1 MYTLAD
7 DEVTAMSNPRSLKGV
22 KAGLGGLLIAGRKL
36 LGSKPEEPESSVDE
50 RRVNRRVPLR
60 IPVKAC
66 VGTGK
71 FRDCQ
76 IVDINLRG
84 FAIEAGEEAEP
95 GATIAVAFAGL
106 PEVAPRFT
114 LAGNI
119 VRRARH
125 DAVGVQVDR
134 GRNSTEVL
142 TQYRNLVR
150 YYLRHKPL
158 LDELRSGYFEA
169 RCPTCG
175 WMGRVGKRSPTC
187 SRCNRPVEPL
197 KQ

>member
-1 MYTLAD
+1 
-7 DEVTAMSNPRSLKGV
+7 MSDPRPSKGIT
-22 KAGLGGLLIAGRKL
+22 AGLGGLLKAGRRL
-36 LGSKPEEPESSVDE
+36 LGKEQEAPEPAADE

-60 IPVKAC
+60 IPVRAC
-66 VGTGK
+66 VGAGK
-71 FRDCQ
+71 FRECQ

-95 GATIAVAFAGL
+95 DQTIAVAFAGL

-142 TQYRNLVR
+142 GHYRKLVL
-150 YYLRHKPL
+150 YYIRHKPL
-158 LDELRSGYFEA
+158 LEELRSGYFEA
-169 RCPTCG
+169 RCPACG
-175 WMGRVGKRSPTC
+175 WMGRVGRRNPAC
-187 SRCNRPVEPL
+187 SRCKGPVEPL
-197 KQ
+197 KP